1 MLPTVTHWE
10 WIDIIHTNKALHS
23 KLGKRS
29 VREIARYNYHSFRTK
44 DFGMPQTGVWNPADS
59 TSGERIED
67 DGPLDLQEVVQHNSD
82 I

>member
-1 MLPTVTHWE
+1 
-10 WIDIIHTNKALHS
+10 
-23 KLGKRS
+23 
-29 VREIARYNYHSFRTK
+29 
-44 DFGMPQTGVWNPADS
+44 MPQTGVWNPADS